1 MILHKLVMF
10 NFRQF
15 EGEQSIDFSTDPN
28 RNVTVVHAENS
39 TGKTTILYAMLWAL
53 YGYEAIRDSDMQQ
66 TQSLIHNG
74 TALNM
79 AKNPDS
85 CRTYVRLTFEHKQ
98 KIYVLERSITLTVQ
112 NTNPNDSRLTLTYG
126 NELELRPQNLIEK
139 LLPQGISRYLF
150 FNGERINYLALA
162 AHRRDVTDAI
172 QQMLGLKLLERTI
185 TDLSSNTLRE
195 LRKEQIDDAEHALR
209 VKLEELQTLENAKQ
223 RNDIEIE
230 QHRKNVEG
238 LETSIG
244 TVDKRLLANNETQ
257 QLTEKRIE
265 NEGKEKTISAQI
277 RSIEKDIKREIADR
291 GYSMFAEKL
300 IETGRSTI
308 KSLRAEGKV
317 PARILVSLLDELLR
331 EHKCI
336 CQRDLIEQSEPY
348 IAIQNLC
355 STAGN
360 DAFNDA
366 VAELEPALRTLEVS
380 REESWRALIDF
391 QRDLAD
397 LKKSLLVTQEEL
409 EDLRKQLGEK
419 QGEDSR
425 KLVTELVRLR
435 ADKTLQE
442 QHISTKVALRGQHE
456 NEIKIV
462 QTEVKRLGVQETRS
476 QLATRRVDTV
486 EQCIEALKTIMEHE
500 TSDLRPLLNKEITE
514 LYKRIMPPMYSA
526 HVNDSF
532 ELTITQ
538 SLGSTETQI
547 EAALGNAQ
555 QTITALVFIASL
567 LKLAKDRTKIDTILS
582 AVQDSVYPMV
592 IDSPFAP
599 LSTYRENVARYIP
612 EFAPQVILLVS
623 PEQYD
628 EHVQRAFQE
637 SNRIG
642 KRYLLRYHGP
652 RIPPGAKFEQTFE
665 DGSTIVQYVQD
676 HSKDYTEV
684 VALNL

>member
-53 YGYEAIRDSDMQQ
+53 YGYDAIRDSDMQQ

-74 TALNM
+74 TAHM
-79 AKNPDS
+79 AVNPDA
-85 CRTYVRLTFEHKQ
+85 CRTYVRLTFEHNRR
-98 KIYVLERSITLTVQ
+98 IYVLERSITLTVQ
-112 NTNPNDSRLTLTYG
+112 NANPNDSKLTLTYG
-126 NELELRPQNLIEK
+126 NEEEPRPQNLIEK

-185 TDLSSNTLRE
+185 ADLSSNTLRE
-195 LRKEQIDDAEHALR
+195 LRKEQIANAEHAYKVRLQE
-209 VKLEELQTLENAKQ
+209 LETLESAKQ
-223 RNDIEIE
+223 RTDSEIE
-230 QHRKNVEG
+230 QHQKNVQA
-238 LETSIG
+238 LETSIA
-244 TVDKRLLANNETQ
+244 TVDKRLLANVETQ
-257 QLTEKRIE
+257 QLTETRLE

-277 RSIEKDIKREIADR
+277 RSIEKELKREIADR

-300 IETGRSTI
+300 IKTGRNTI
-308 KSLRAEGKV
+308 KTLRAEGKV

-331 EHKCI
+331 EQKCI

-366 VAELEPALRTLEVS
+366 VAELEPAIRTLEVS
-380 REESWRALIDF
+380 REESMLALVSL
-391 QRDLAD
+391 QVDLSN

-419 QGEDSR
+419 QGEDSL
-425 KLVTELVRLR
+425 KLAKELARLR
-435 ADKTLQE
+435 EDKALQE
-442 QHISTKVALRGQHE
+442 QHISTKVALRGQQE
-456 NEIKIV
+456 IEIKNV
-462 QTEVKRLGVQETRS
+462 QAEVKRLGVQETRS
-476 QLATRRVDTV
+476 LLATRRVDAV

-514 LYKRIMPPMYSA
+514 LYDRIMPPMYSA
-526 HVNDSF
+526 HLNDSF

-567 LKLAKDRTKIDTILS
+567 LKLAKDRTKIETILS
-582 AVQDSVYPMV
+582 VVQDSVYPMV

-599 LSTYRENVARYIP
+599 LSTYRENVARHIP

-628 EHVQRAFQE
+628 EHVQKAFKD

-642 KRYLLRYHGP
+642 KRYLLRYHGR
-652 RIPPGAKFEQTFE
+652 RIPPGANFEQTFE
-665 DGSTIVQYVQD
+665 DGSKIVQYVQD
-676 HSKDYTEV
+676 QSKDYTEV